1 MQSKYIVSFAA
12 VCFITAMLSGC
23 GGKSYDLAQVSGV
36 VKYNGEPLE
45 GLAVRF
51 LPNSEEGTSGPDS
64 IGITDANGKY
74 TLVVSSLEDTKGA
87 VIGKHRVLIEDRMA
101 ENSRDEPMDSRVD
114 LKFNSAGSTPIN
126 VEVNGDKT
134 IDFELAD
141 YDQ

>member
-1 MQSKYIVSFAA
+1 MRSKYFLSFAA
-12 VCFITAMLSGC
+12 VCIITAMLAGC
-23 GGKSYDLAQVSGV
+23 GGKSYDLAEVSGV

-51 LPNSEEGTSGPDS
+51 LPNSEKGTSGPDS

-74 TLVVSSLEDTKGA
+74 TLMVASLEDTKGA
-87 VIGKHRVLIEDRMA
+87 VIGTHRVVIEDRML
-101 ENSRDEPMDSRVD
+101 ENSRDEPMDQRISMR
-114 LKFNSAGSTPIN
+114 FNTAGSTPIN
-126 VEVNGDKT
+126 VEVDGDKT